1 MNQRIAILGAGN
13 MGSALAHA
21 LASQGAA
28 VSIWDHFPET
38 IAEILSDR
46 TNHRYL
52 PGIDLHPA
60 IRPQASAADCVRD
73 ARLVILCV
81 PSIFVES
88 VLLPLLPSLRADAI
102 LLNVA
107 KGFAPDGKATLP
119 AWLQAIAPD
128 HDRAHL
134 AGPALADEIARGC
147 PTFLTIAAHHSATAE
162 ETASIIRGEILI
174 PGTTTDLTGAVLA
187 GILKNSHAIFLG
199 LLDRLCGHGHNLSAA
214 ALTLCGMEMERLLTA
229 MDARPETIRGLP
241 GLGDLTATGGSP
253 RSHNRRLGQ
262 DLADGLPPAGLHRK
276 GVHVPEGVRAT
287 ATFLQAACDHRVEV
301 PILSAVAAILGGTLP
316 PTPSTLLDALRAAA
330 GSD

>member
-21 LASQGAA
+21 LASQGAQ

-38 IAEILSDR
+38 IEEILSCR

-52 PGIDLHPA
+52 PGVDLHPS
-60 IRPQASAADCVRD
+60 IQPYASATGCVAD

-81 PSIFVES
+81 PSVFVEQ
-88 VLLPLLPSLRADAI
+88 VLPPLLPSLRADAI

-107 KGFAPDGKATLP
+107 KGFSPDGMATLP
-119 AWLQAIAPD
+119 EWIQRSAPG
-128 HDRAHL
+128 HDCAHL
-134 AGPALADEIARGC
+134 AGPALADEISRGR
-147 PTFLTIAAHHSATAE
+147 PTFLTIAAHHSSTAE

-174 PGTTTDLTGAVLA
+174 PDTTTDLTGAVLA
-187 GILKNSHAIFLG
+187 GILKNPHAIFLG
-199 LLDRLCGHGHNLSAA
+199 LLNRLCGDSHNLTAA

-241 GLGDLTATGGSP
+241 GLGDLIATGGSP

-262 DLADGLPPAGLHRK
+262 DLADGLPPAGLHGK
-276 GVHVPEGVRAT
+276 KVHTPEGVRAT
-287 ATFLQAACDHRVEV
+287 ATFLHAARSLRVEV
-301 PILSAVAAILGGTLP
+301 PILSAVAAILDGILP
-316 PTPSTLLDALRAAA
+316 PTPSALLEALRAAA
-330 GSD
+330 NSR

>member
-60 IRPQASAADCVRD
+60 IQPQAGAADCVRD

-81 PSIFVES
+81 PSIFVEG

-107 KGFAPDGKATLP
+107 KGFAPDGKTTLP
-119 AWLQAIAPD
+119 AWLQAIAPG
-128 HDRAHL
+128 HDCAHL
-134 AGPALADEIARGC
+134 AGPALADEIARGR
-147 PTFLTIAAHHSATAE
+147 PTFLTIAARHSATAE

-241 GLGDLTATGGSP
+241 GLGDLTATGSSP

-262 DLADGLPPAGLHRK
+262 DLADGLPPAGLHGK
-276 GVHVPEGVRAT
+276 NVHAPEGVRAT
-287 ATFLQAACDHRVEV
+287 ATFLHAARDRRVEI
-301 PILSAVAAILGGTLP
+301 PILSAVAAILDGIQP
-316 PTPSTLLDALRAAA
+316 PAPSVLLEALRAAA
-330 GSD
+330 RTG